1 VKNKTPKNKF
11 EQYLALQS
19 AATTELLE
27 ERKALQSQ
35 LRAEVSK
42 FEKILAEN
50 AERLAKLG
58 HKVKETGVVAVG
70 RNIRLPDDQIKERL
84 QTILAGKRKLS
95 IPVLLKELRIAR
107 TRFSAFLAKNK
118 GFLASEGGG
127 RSTVYFLKNPKA

>member
-19 AATTELLE
+19 AATAELLE
-27 ERKALQSQ
+27 ERKALQAQ
-35 LRAEVSK
+35 LRKEVVK
-42 FEKILAEN
+42 FEKLLAQN
-50 AERLAKLG
+50 AERLSKLG
-58 HKVKETGVVAVG
+58 HKVKETGVVTVG
-70 RNIRLPDDQIKERL
+70 SNIRLPDDQIKEKL
-84 QTILAGKRKLS
+84 QVILAGKKKLS

-107 TRFSAFLAKNK
+107 TRFTAFQAKNK

>member
-19 AATTELLE
+19 AATAELLE

-35 LRAEVSK
+35 LRTEVVK
-42 FEKILAEN
+42 FEKLLAQN

-58 HKVKETGVVAVG
+58 HKVKETAVVAVG
-70 RNIRLPDDQIKERL
+70 RNLRLPDEQIKEKL
-84 QTILAGKRKLS
+84 QTILAGKKKLS

-127 RSTVYFLKNPKA
+127 RSRVYFLKNPKA